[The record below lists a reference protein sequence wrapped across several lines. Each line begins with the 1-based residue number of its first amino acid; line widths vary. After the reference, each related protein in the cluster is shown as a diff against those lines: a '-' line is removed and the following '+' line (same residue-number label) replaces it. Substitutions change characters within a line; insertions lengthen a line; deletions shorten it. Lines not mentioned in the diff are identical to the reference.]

1 MDFLTK
7 DQIRQRLRVMLYQDQ
22 LPISRIAKNCG
33 MDSKTIE
40 LAKDGEMT
48 ERTVIRFTRWFYMK
62 DKGVE
67 TPSIRENFS
76 VLPTSN
82 EKLQLVNDL
91 GRLFQAQKIKIKK
104 TGVAREK
111 LLQMKMDELALLF
124 VNTESRL
131 KHALLRQHEQT
142 IRKFHV
148 WLYDKW
154 DYWQWEEKIQLIL
167 TDIGK

>member
-1 MDFLTK
+1 MQRTK
-7 DQIRQRLRVMLYQDQ
+7 
-22 LPISRIAKNCG
+22 
-33 MDSKTIE
+33 T
-40 LAKDGEMT
+40 
-48 ERTVIRFTRWFYMK
+48 
-62 DKGVE
+62 
-67 TPSIRENFS
+67 
-76 VLPTSN
+76 
-82 EKLQLVNDL
+82 
-91 GRLFQAQKIKIKK
+91 KK
-104 TGVAREK
+104 AGVARDK